1 MRIQKSYSF
10 ALFLFRIKIFSIS
23 PAHQV
28 LTNLRLLAPKLY
40 FVAHTFFKKTLIT
53 KHRLVSLFLSAIKE
67 IRNVFAGLQTLYGS
81 YFPKVDPALIHDLL
95 IRMQADP
102 EKTPFYMVEIFTK
115 PGTDSEAMRDYIL
128 QKTGMVPAI
137 YDNGTHYVVNQRL
150 TLEFLKELSD
160 SERII
165 DVSGDYTGAVTGR
178 GASRE
183 SRGIE
188 HKD

>member
-1 MRIQKSYSF
+1 LVHIY
-10 ALFLFRIKIFSIS
+10 
-23 PAHQV
+23 
-28 LTNLRLLAPKLY
+28 
-40 FVAHTFFKKTLIT
+40 FKKTLKKALLII
-53 KHRLVSLFLSAIKE
+53 LILSEIKE

-81 YFPKVDPALIHDLL
+81 YFPKVDPTLIHDLL

-160 SERII
+160 SEKVI

-183 SRGIE
+183 SRGLQ
-188 HKD
+188 HKH

>member
-1 MRIQKSYSF
+1 VVWSIASI
-10 ALFLFRIKIFSIS
+10 ALNFQFISIAFPVSATGWRVALPMVVTAKRPFFLLIHFQAFF
-23 PAHQV
+23 
-28 LTNLRLLAPKLY
+28 LY
-40 FVAHTFFKKTLIT
+40 
-53 KHRLVSLFLSAIKE
+53 
-67 IRNVFAGLQTLYGS
+67 GQTLYGS